1 MFKTLLKILKKRNL
15 MIQALDLTEEAL
27 SKSRRVTEAALG
39 ALLDQKD
46 PGFNLYL
53 LDQEIN
59 QAAVDV
65 RRMVFEHLVVDD
77 DADVTP
83 GLILASIII
92 DIERIGDYGKN
103 LFEQSE
109 RYGKPFPSEGH
120 AGKVRELSGDVV
132 SMFESVSGALLE
144 GSDAQARSIM
154 DKHREVGKRCEA
166 QIDEIM
172 ASDDLSIR
180 DAVTLALTCR
190 FLKRI
195 SAHISNLASS
205 VVNPFDRIGFT
216 PKGNPQ
222 DAD

>member
-15 MIQALDLTEEAL
+15 MIQSLDLTEEAL
-27 SKSRRVTEAALG
+27 DKARRLTEAALG

-65 RRMVFEHLVVDD
+65 RRMVFEHLVVDH
-77 DADVTP
+77 DADLTP
-83 GLILASIII
+83 GLILTSIII

-103 LFEQSE
+103 VFEQSE
-109 RYGKPFPSEGH
+109 RYGKPFGRDGH
-120 AGKVRELSGDVV
+120 AGRIRELSEQIM
-132 SMFESVSGALLE
+132 SMFGEVRGSLLDGNAE
-144 GSDAQARSIM
+144 DARRIM
-154 DKHREVGKRCEA
+154 EKHRDLGKQCEA
-166 QIDEIM
+166 EIDAIM
-172 ASDDLSIR
+172 VNGELSTR

-195 SAHISNLASS
+195 SAHLSNLASS
-205 VVNPFDRIGFT
+205 VANPFDRIGFT
-216 PKGNPQ
+216 PKGAPT